1 MNHRTHRPSQL
12 VYDCEFCN
20 KDCDY
25 RINES
30 LYTNDKGL
38 GMTAEDGVNIG
49 AYIFK
54 GMVEGM
60 KQQGSLKK
68 AEHIKADGT
77 IQYPYRYP
85 HKGDKITRKIK
96 KDMEICHK
104 LLSGDFIVEKMDTGI
119 DIKVKLDDDGVY
131 RYTYED

>member
-38 GMTAEDGVNIG
+38 GMTSEDGVNIG

-68 AEHIKADGT
+68 AEHIKAEVRFST
-77 IQYPYRYP
+77 LI
-85 HKGDKITRKIK
+85 
-96 KDMEICHK
+96 
-104 LLSGDFIVEKMDTGI
+104 GI
-119 DIKVKLDDDGVY
+119 II
-131 RYTYED
+131 RAIM